1 MHLAPTGAPCIR
13 GAPVPPYRTVVES
26 AVVRRKL
33 VSNERAGWLTVRSFP
48 CGSPGKKAKIARK
61 QEPHEDIPP
70 GSFPQEQLDDH
81 DG

>member
-1 MHLAPTGAPCIR
+1 MHLFNR
-13 GAPVPPYRTVVES
+13 GTRARHS
-26 AVVRRKL
+26 L
-33 VSNERAGWLTVRSFP
+33 VSNHSPVTACQAGGLTARSFP

-70 GSFPQEQLDDH
+70 GSFSQEQLDDH